1 MFQNDQKNIPSAGKT
16 DTIHLT
22 CIRCPLGCAISVQ
35 TRRISGFRRTAG
47 FRGSAGFP
55 RDAGVQEEH
64 RLPGDCGIPKE
75 RRLPGDC
82 RILEVSGNGCPRGEE
97 YARKEI
103 TDPVRT
109 VTTTIPVTNGDVKRI
124 PVKTRE
130 EIPKDRIFA
139 CVEALKGLTVEAPV
153 QIGDVILPDV
163 AGTGIPVVAAGNAA
177 AKQPAGNA
185 TQERHS

>member
-22 CIRCPLGCAISVQ
+22 CIRCPLGCAISV
-35 TRRISGFRRTAG
+35 
-47 FRGSAGFP
+47 
-55 RDAGVQEEH
+55 
-64 RLPGDCGIPKE
+64 RLENLRVPENCGIQE
-75 RRLPGDC
+75 MRRLPGDC

-185 TQERHS
+185 TQEQHS

>member
-22 CIRCPLGCAISVQ
+22 CIRCPLGCAISV
-35 TRRISGFRRTAG
+35 
-47 FRGSAGFP
+47 
-55 RDAGVQEEH
+55 
-64 RLPGDCGIPKE
+64 RLENLRVPENCG
-75 RRLPGDC
+75 
-82 RILEVSGNGCPRGEE
+82 ILEVSGNGCPRGEE

-130 EIPKDRIFA
+130 EIPKGRIFA
-139 CVEALKGLTVEAPV
+139 CVKALKGLTVEAPV

-177 AKQPAGNA
+177 AKRPDGNA
-185 TQERHS
+185 VREQHS

>member
-22 CIRCPLGCAISVQ
+22 CIRCPLGCAISV
-35 TRRISGFRRTAG
+35 
-47 FRGSAGFP
+47 
-55 RDAGVQEEH
+55 
-64 RLPGDCGIPKE
+64 RLENLRAPENCGIPKE

-82 RILEVSGNGCPRGEE
+82 GILEVSGNGCPRGEE

-130 EIPKDRIFA
+130 EIPKGRIFA
-139 CVEALKGLTVEAPV
+139 CVKALKGLTVEAPV

-177 AKQPAGNA
+177 VKQLAGNA
-185 TQERHS
+185 VREQHS

>member
-22 CIRCPLGCAISVQ
+22 CIRCPLGCAISV
-35 TRRISGFRRTAG
+35 RLENLRVPENCGI
-47 FRGSAGFP
+47 P
-55 RDAGVQEEH
+55 KEH

-109 VTTTIPVTNGDVKRI
+109 VTTTIPVTNGDAKRI

-153 QIGDVILPDV
+153 QIGDVILPDA

-185 TQERHS
+185 TQEQHS